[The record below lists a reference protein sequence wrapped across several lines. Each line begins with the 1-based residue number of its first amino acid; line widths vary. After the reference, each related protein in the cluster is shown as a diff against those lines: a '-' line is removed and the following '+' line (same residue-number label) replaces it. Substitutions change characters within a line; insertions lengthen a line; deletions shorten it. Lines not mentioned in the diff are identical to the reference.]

1 MWWDTGLG
9 TPAQKPSQRVKPGP
23 HGSKLDQSS
32 RPHGSPTPRAQP
44 NQQKL
49 HRRDVELLKKVLMAI
64 VAISI
69 LLTAPLIYNRAKVE
83 WNNDTY
89 EMIVPYE
96 EIRELAN
103 RGLETDT
110 IVKTL
115 YDNGVRGVS
124 FEPTG
129 IQDLVKQGLVMTL
142 TKSDLFSMLQKEDE
156 NTRENLLYSRENGL
170 YVLLRNDLDDR
181 WESAIV
187 KSFGD
192 RIDKVTDLPILKG
205 ESIYF
210 IKGISKEELTRGMGT
225 VANPIL
231 TRPIGFDEDLM
242 TEFASYGFEPVFR
255 IGNNINE
262 DNEYV
267 LDQMKQLQD
276 KLGGHKIIFTGN
288 TMLGVSPHVDLKTE
302 DAEQYALRLVN
313 EGFVLMPI
321 EFTKQDGLNI
331 YAKQFKNKI
340 VRLHS
345 LDFFDGRGG
354 YTERATRAVKERN
367 IRGLYVHVADI
378 KKLEEETITAEQSF
392 EVATQEL
399 EAITSQ
405 MADKHQ
411 PGIAQS
417 YDVLN
422 ASKWMTIAGLI
433 GVAAFIGLAALMV
446 SEKIALLTFAGMLVV
461 AVGYI
466 VTGATLFLQATSLI
480 VSIVAATWAAISG
493 EYINSKK
500 DMVFKFLKGAF
511 LALIGAWFVM
521 SLLYGNQFLVKIEE
535 FRGVKLLFILPI
547 VLTFLHV
554 IRDHVKE
561 LAMSV
566 ARNYYF
572 VIVAVIAAGLM
583 ILVVRSGNDAGE
595 MVSGAELMFRQG
607 LEDLLFVRP
616 PTKEFLIGYP
626 ILVLGMY
633 IIYQGKGWEQR
644 IGKYLLAGGAIGF
657 LSTVNTFTHLHIPMY
672 LSLLRTVY
680 GWVFGA
686 ILGLVL
692 IFLYR
697 LAKKYWPTIQER
709 L

>member
-1 MWWDTGLG
+1 
-9 TPAQKPSQRVKPGP
+9 
-23 HGSKLDQSS
+23 
-32 RPHGSPTPRAQP
+32 
-44 NQQKL
+44 
-49 HRRDVELLKKVLMAI
+49 MAI

-103 RGLETDT
+103 RGLDTDT

-142 TKSDLFSMLQKEDE
+142 NKSDLFSMLQNEDE
-156 NTRENLLYSRENGL
+156 DTRENLLYSRENGL

-181 WESAIV
+181 WENAIV

-192 RIDKVTDLPILKG
+192 RIEKVTDLPILKG

-210 IKGISKEELTRGMGT
+210 IKGISKEELTRGMGS

-231 TRPIGFDEDLM
+231 TRPVGFDEDLM

-255 IGNNINE
+255 IGNNINA
-262 DNEYV
+262 DNEFV
-267 LDQMKQLQD
+267 LDQMKDLQD

-288 TMLGVSPHVDLKTE
+288 SMLGVSPHVDLKTE

-331 YAKQFKNKI
+331 YAKQFNNKI

-367 IRGLYVHVADI
+367 IRGLYIHVADI
-378 KKLEEETITAEQSF
+378 KKLEEETITAQQSF
-392 EVATQEL
+392 EVAVTEL
-399 EAITSQ
+399 EAITNQ

-417 YDVLN
+417 YDVLH

-433 GVAAFIGLAALMV
+433 GVAAFIALAALMV

-461 AVGYI
+461 AAGYI
-466 VTGATLFLQATSLI
+466 VTGSTMFLQAASLA

-500 DMVFKFLKGAF
+500 DMVFKFIKGAF

-554 IRDHVKE
+554 IRDHVKD

-572 VIVAVIAAGLM
+572 VIVAVLAAGLM

-595 MVSGAELMFRQG
+595 MVSGVELVFRQK

-616 PTKEFLIGYP
+616 RTKEFLIGYP
-626 ILVLGMY
+626 LLVLGMY

-657 LSTVNTFTHLHIPMY
+657 LSTVNTFTHLHIPIY

-680 GWVFGA
+680 GFVFGA
-686 ILGLVL
+686 LLGLVL
-692 IFLYR
+692 IFLYK
-697 LAKKYWPTIQER
+697 LGKKYWPMIQER

>member
-1 MWWDTGLG
+1 M
-9 TPAQKPSQRVKPGP
+9 SQRT
-23 HGSKLDQSS
+23 LS
-32 RPHGSPTPRAQP
+32 RAPNEPENRVQWP

-64 VAISI
+64 VVLSI
-69 LLTAPLIYNRAKVE
+69 LLTAPLIYHRAKVE
-83 WNNDTY
+83 WKNDTY

-103 RGLETDT
+103 RGLDTKT

-129 IQDLVKQGLVMTL
+129 IQDLIKQGQVMTL
-142 TKSDLFSMLQKEDE
+142 NKSDLFSMLQKEDE

-170 YVLLRNDLDDR
+170 YVLLRNDLDER
-181 WESAIV
+181 WEKAIV
-187 KSFGD
+187 QSFGD
-192 RIDKVTDLPILKG
+192 RIEKVTDLPILKG

-255 IGNNINE
+255 IGNNFNANN
-262 DNEYV
+262 DYV
-267 LDQMKQLQD
+267 LDQMKVLQD

-288 TMLGVSPHVDLKTE
+288 TMLGVSPHQDLKTE
-302 DAEQYALRLVN
+302 DAKKYALRLVN

-331 YAKQFKNKI
+331 YANQFKNKI

-367 IRGLYVHVADI
+367 IRGLYVHVTDI
-378 KKLEEETITAEQSF
+378 KKLEEETITPEQSF
-392 EVATQEL
+392 EVAVSEL
-399 EAITSQ
+399 QAITSQ

-422 ASKWMTIAGLI
+422 ASKWMTIAGLV

-446 SEKIALLTFAGMLVV
+446 SEKIALLTFAGMLLV
-461 AVGYI
+461 AAGYI
-466 VTGATLFLQATSLI
+466 VTGSTMFLQAASLA

-554 IRDHVKE
+554 IRDHVKD

-566 ARNYYF
+566 VRNYYL

-595 MVSGAELMFRQG
+595 MVSGAELVFRQK

-616 PTKEFLIGYP
+616 RTKEFLIGYP

-657 LSTVNTFTHLHIPMY
+657 LSTVNTFTHLHIPIY
-672 LSLLRTVY
+672 LSLLRVVY
-680 GWVFGA
+680 GFVFGA
-686 ILGLVL
+686 LLGLVL

-697 LAKKYWPTIQER
+697 LGKKYWPMIQEK

>member
-1 MWWDTGLG
+1 M
-9 TPAQKPSQRVKPGP
+9 
-23 HGSKLDQSS
+23 
-32 RPHGSPTPRAQP
+32 
-44 NQQKL
+44 
-49 HRRDVELLKKVLMAI
+49 KKVLMAI
-64 VAISI
+64 VVISI
-69 LLTAPLIYNRAKVE
+69 LITAPLIYNRAKIE

-96 EIRELAN
+96 EIRELAI
-103 RGLETDT
+103 RGLDTDT

-115 YDNGVRGVS
+115 YDNGVRGIS

-156 NTRENLLYSRENGL
+156 NTRESILYSRENGL

-181 WESAIV
+181 WENAIV

-192 RIDKVTDLPILKG
+192 RIDKVTDLPIFKG

-210 IKGISKEELTRGMGT
+210 IKGISKEELARGMGA

-242 TEFASYGFEPVFR
+242 TKFASYGFEPVFR

-262 DNEYV
+262 NNEYV

-288 TMLGVSPHVDLKTE
+288 TMLGVAPHKDLKTE

-331 YAKQFKNKI
+331 YAKQFNNKI

-354 YTERATRAVKERN
+354 YTDRATRAVKERN

-417 YDVLN
+417 YDILQ

-446 SEKIALLTFAGMLVV
+446 SEKIALLTFAGMLLV
-461 AVGYI
+461 AAGYI
-466 VTGATLFLQATSLI
+466 VTGATMFLQAASLV

-554 IRDHVKE
+554 IRDHVKD
-561 LAMSV
+561 LAMTV
-566 ARNYYF
+566 VRNYYL

-595 MVSGAELMFRQG
+595 MVSGAELMFRQK
-607 LEDLLFVRP
+607 LEDFLFVRP
-616 PTKEFLIGYP
+616 RTKEFLIGYP

-657 LSTVNTFTHLHIPMY
+657 LSTVNTFTHLHIPIY

-680 GWVFGA
+680 GFVFGA
-686 ILGLVL
+686 LLGLVL

-697 LAKKYWPTIQER
+697 LGKKYWPMIQER